1 MTESQHEGRKT
12 LTGFRIDP
20 IFLPDVE
27 IAKIVG
33 LSAAEWKAA
42 ALVLERSGLPRRDPL
57 FKNQRC
63 WPRVRDFLYRRAG
76 GPLPDENETS
86 GLVENWD
93 AFRKRGRPSDSGVPV
108 DVVKGKENFEAFRK
122 GRKRTTP
129 KMAVSRNP
137 PGSGAS

>member
-1 MTESQHEGRKT
+1 MTAP
-12 LTGFRIDP
+12 LFRIDP

-76 GPLPDENETS
+76 GALPDEERSDVRSMENLDAFWKRGMPSDEPAPAAGS
-86 GLVENWD
+86 GLVENWG
-93 AFRKRGRPSDSGVPV
+93 AFRKV
-108 DVVKGKENFEAFRK
+108 
-122 GRKRTTP
+122 RKRSTP
-129 KMAVSRNP
+129 KA
-137 PGSGAS
+137 G